1 MFYIDQNFLFLIIVA
16 ILIGGIIKGTL
27 GVGLPMIAVPLIAF
41 VLPPTTAMILL
52 CFPILCANLLQ
63 MKIHKG
69 VGSYRFFPMLVMLI
83 LGLIISGRLILEID
97 LNTISIIIAVSIIT
111 AAVVNL
117 FGLKLKKIDSS
128 HEKSFTMTLGFFSGI
143 LGGFSMLF
151 GPPIL
156 AYLISMDLEK
166 EFFIRTISTIY
177 FIGGVTFY
185 GSLLYHGLGAIDDL
199 YLSAFLVL
207 PTIVGQFIGTKIR
220 SKLSNEIFKKLI
232 LVILI
237 VVGISLLLKN
247 INL

>member
-1 MFYIDQNFLFLIIVA
+1 
-16 ILIGGIIKGTL
+16 
-27 GVGLPMIAVPLIAF
+27 
-41 VLPPTTAMILL
+41 
-52 CFPILCANLLQ
+52 
-63 MKIHKG
+63 
-69 VGSYRFFPMLVMLI
+69 MLI
-83 LGLIISGRLILEID
+83 
-97 LNTISIIIAVSIIT
+97 
-111 AAVVNL
+111 
-117 FGLKLKKIDSS
+117 
-128 HEKSFTMTLGFFSGI
+128 
-143 LGGFSMLF
+143 